1 MVHNYRA
8 LALPIVSAVLASG
21 AIVVHRPSGPVCLS
35 LLLLVPFLS
44 FHYPFIAAVVRPWAV
59 GSLMAG
65 LVMLSCC
72 WGSGVS

>member
-8 LALPIVSAVLASG
+8 PALPIVSAVLASG
-21 AIVVHRPSGPVCLS
+21 AIVVHCPSGPVCLS
-35 LLLLVPFLS
+35 LVLVPFLS

-72 WGSGVS
+72 WGSGIA